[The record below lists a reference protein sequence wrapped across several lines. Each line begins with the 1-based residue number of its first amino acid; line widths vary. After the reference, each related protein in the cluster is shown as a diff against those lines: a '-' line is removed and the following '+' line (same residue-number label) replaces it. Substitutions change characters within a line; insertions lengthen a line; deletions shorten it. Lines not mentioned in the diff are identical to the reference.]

1 MEGRKRYEVLKDGE
15 VIFSGSRQHTAD
27 FLGINVTSVSTI
39 ANSLTVTRKGYR
51 IRVIDTKRKKPK
63 PKPVKHRKQYV
74 TTALERRNAVECVFP
89 YDVGKM
95 RSKIRL
101 GDKVRVFTEI
111 EYIGGRVVIGE
122 FPIVAMYPHVFDVW
136 TGHYL
141 ESFTWFDLY
150 RKDGV
155 ELVG

>member
-1 MEGRKRYEVLKDGE
+1 MKRYEVLKDGE
-15 VIFSGSRQHTAD
+15 VIFSGSRQQTAD

-39 ANSLTVTRKGYR
+39 ANSLTVTRRGYR
-51 IRVIDTKRKKPK
+51 IRAIDSESKKRKKAEPK
-63 PKPVKHRKQYV
+63 THRRNFVKS
-74 TTALERRNAVECVFP
+74 ALEKRNLTECVFP

-122 FPIVAMYPHVFDVW
+122 FPIVAMYPHIFDVW
-136 TGHYL
+136 TGCYL

-155 ELVG
+155 ELIG